1 MCSFAAVLFSII
13 SLYSSRPTDYSSC
26 LPHALLL
33 FEKLSACLTKSRY
46 CFFRLACDIGERLG
60 RKLEDTLSTRVQT
73 KSPQPMEMKQLNIS
87 ATLPFLGFQT
97 FLISSQASNEGSLA
111 PSPPLWCFC
120 ELVGHHLF
128 DFSTDYPNSCFIYP
142 YTRKRV
148 DIRKDIFDWPSTT
161 DCNKAQGQRRH
172 IACDKLNHNSMTRR
186 A

>member
-128 DFSTDYPNSCFIYP
+128 DSSTDYPNSCWII
-142 YTRKRV
+142 V
-148 DIRKDIFDWPSTT
+148 LLPSTACGGIRPTETT
-161 DCNKAQGQRRH
+161 DGGHLRLPTEEQYL
-172 IACDKLNHNSMTRR
+172 IYNSPYR
-186 A
+186 